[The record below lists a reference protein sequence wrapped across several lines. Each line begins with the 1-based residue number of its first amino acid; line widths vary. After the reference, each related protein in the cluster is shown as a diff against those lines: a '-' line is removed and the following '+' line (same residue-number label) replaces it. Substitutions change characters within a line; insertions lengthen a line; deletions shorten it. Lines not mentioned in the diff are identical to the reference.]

1 MSRVLPA
8 ALAGGIAGAGLLAVV
23 LALAGVFEDP
33 EPPKPPKPEPKPLTI
48 AQVYA
53 RVRGAMVSV
62 RAVGVGR
69 PNQRPPFG
77 PPEQSPREA
86 TGAGF
91 VIRPDGTIVTNAHVV
106 GRSDRVVVR
115 FRDRGE
121 PTRATTIGR
130 SVKYDLAVL
139 KIDPPPNLRAVPLG
153 DSSRVKTGDTALAIG
168 NPYGLSRT
176 LTVGVI
182 AQVGRDIDR
191 PDGFDVDDAI
201 QTDAPL
207 NPGNSGGPLLN
218 ARGQVIG
225 VTTQARNEDIGF
237 AVPSNT
243 VKELLTRLKVD

>member
-8 ALAGGIAGAGLLAVV
+8 ALAGGIVGAGLLAGV

-33 EPPKPPKPEPKPLTI
+33 PPPPEPPPPPPTI

-53 RVRGAMVSV
+53 RVQGAMVSV
-62 RAVGVGR
+62 RAIGPGR

-77 PPEQSPREA
+77 PPERSPREA

-91 VIRPDGTIVTNAHVV
+91 VVRADGTIVTHAHVV

-115 FRDRGE
+115 FRDLGE
-121 PTRATTIGR
+121 PLKARTIGR
-130 SVKYDLAVL
+130 SLKYDLAVL
-139 KIDPPPNLRAVPLG
+139 RIEPPRGLRAVPLG
-153 DSSRVKTGDTALAIG
+153 DSSKVRPGDTALAIG
-168 NPYGLSRT
+168 NPYGLSKT
-176 LTVGVI
+176 LTVGVV
-182 AQVGRDIDR
+182 AQTNRDIDR
-191 PDGFDVDDAI
+191 PADGFDVADAI

-218 ARGQVIG
+218 ARGEVIG

-243 VKELLTRLKVD
+243 LRELLTRLKVD

>member
-8 ALAGGIAGAGLLAVV
+8 ALAGGIVGAGLLAGV
-23 LALAGVFEDP
+23 LAVAGVFEDEPPPP
-33 EPPKPPKPEPKPLTI
+33 EPPPPPPTI
-48 AQVYA
+48 AQVYD
-53 RVRGAMVSV
+53 RVKGAMVSV

-91 VIRPDGTIVTNAHVV
+91 VVRTDGTIVTNAHVV
-106 GRSDRVVVR
+106 GRSDRVVIR

-121 PTRATTIGR
+121 PTRARTVGR
-130 SVKYDLAVL
+130 SLKYDLAVL
-139 KIDPPPNLRAVPLG
+139 KIEPPRQLTAVPLG
-153 DSSRVKTGDTALAIG
+153 DSTSVRVGDPALAIG

-176 LTVGVI
+176 LTVGVV
-182 AQVGRDIDR
+182 AQTGRDIDR

-207 NPGNSGGPLLN
+207 NPGNSGGALLN
-218 ARGQVIG
+218 AQGQVIG

-243 VKELLTRLKVD
+243 LKDVLARLKVD